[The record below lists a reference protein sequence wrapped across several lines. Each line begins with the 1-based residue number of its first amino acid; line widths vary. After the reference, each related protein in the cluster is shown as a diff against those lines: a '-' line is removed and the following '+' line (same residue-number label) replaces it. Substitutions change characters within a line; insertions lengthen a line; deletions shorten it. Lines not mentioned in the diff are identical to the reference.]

1 MTEKG
6 IWLTQSEAALSMGI
20 GISKFI
26 SRIQN
31 TPEVTGGLQ
40 KENLFCSI
48 KNDATG
54 ISETI

>member
-6 IWLTQSEAALSMGI
+6 VWLPQSEAALSLGV

-31 TPEVTGGLQ
+31 TPEVTGRTQ

-54 ISETI
+54 ISEAI